1 MCLGQ
6 KPNPNTTETNNAELT
21 FKLKPCRMTKRKLV
35 YALSPAIIMAVTIQ
49 LYWLAGMLLGAGS
62 LWLLF
67 SSKLHFIVWF
77 KSKKRLGTILSLF
90 TVFIVAISMRIF
102 FIEIFAIPSGSMEDT
117 LLPGDKVLVTKL
129 NYGPRMPYSPYEI
142 PWLNLFWYLQ
152 ANATTN
158 TDTIFWHYT
167 RLKGFS
173 KVKNGDVIVFG
184 HPLWGKRDN
193 FFVKRCIGLPGDTL
207 EIRNGEVKI
216 NRKMFFEPE
225 YVKNQ
230 YAIWYNNSTAL
241 YKLTDSL
248 NLYTTGLYGQ
258 RENRALELLMNK
270 LNKEKLIGQASI
282 DSIHIKSVE
291 SDSSKWV
298 WVYPKNEEL
307 VWTIDNFGPLVI
319 PAKGMIIKLTHTNLL
334 IYQQTINRLEK
345 VKIEEKNMTFY
356 LNNIPA
362 TTYTFKRNYYFMMGD
377 NRSNSNDSRYWGF
390 VPEENIVGKATLI
403 LLSSE
408 WNGFRWKRMLKP
420 IL

>member
-1 MCLGQ
+1 
-6 KPNPNTTETNNAELT
+6 
-21 FKLKPCRMTKRKLV
+21 MTKRKLV
-35 YALSPAIIMAVTIQ
+35 YALSPAIIVAVVLQ
-49 LYWLAGMLLGAGS
+49 LYWLAGILLGVGI

-67 SSKLHFIVWF
+67 SSKLRFIVWF
-77 KSKKRLGTILSLF
+77 KNKKGLGSIFSLF

-142 PWLNLFWYLQ
+142 PWLNLFWHLQ
-152 ANATTN
+152 AKASIN

-207 EIRNGEVKI
+207 EIRNGVVNI
-216 NRKMFFEPE
+216 NRRFFSEPK

-230 YAIWYNNSTAL
+230 YTIWYNNSTAL
-241 YKLTDSL
+241 YKLADSL
-248 NLYTTGLYGQ
+248 NLNTMGLYRQ
-258 RENRALELLMNK
+258 REKRELEMPMNR
-270 LNKEKLIGQASI
+270 LNKEQLIKQACI
-282 DSIHIKSVE
+282 DSIRMKAVE
-291 SDSSKWV
+291 NDSSKWV

-307 VWTIDNFGPLVI
+307 AWTIDNFGPLVI
-319 PAKGMIIKLTHTNLL
+319 PAKGMTISLTRTSFLV
-334 IYQQTINRLEK
+334 YQQTINRLEK
-345 VKIEEKNMTFY
+345 VKIEEKNEIFY

-362 TTYTFKRNYYFMMGD
+362 TTYTFKQNYYFMMGD
-377 NRSNSNDSRYWGF
+377 NRSNSMDSRYWGF

-403 LLSSE
+403 LLSSD
-408 WNGFRWKRMLKP
+408 WDGFRWKRILKI